1 MTGSMKKAPQMAL
14 DPLKIFVH
22 ASRFHESN
30 IRLRGS
36 VPADKP
42 EHVPRVAHPAMM
54 LSVFA
59 SELYLKCLLSMEI
72 GKVPNT
78 HHLKALFR
86 DLQPATRERLE
97 DLWDQDIR
105 RPQRQR
111 VLDHIRT
118 LPGGQNLRLDLAYAL
133 DVGAN
138 SFIELRYLY
147 ETNETYF
154 ILGDFP
160 NLLQTVILERQ
171 PSWEAASHR

>member
-1 MTGSMKKAPQMAL
+1 MTGGMKKAPKVAL

-30 IRLRGS
+30 IRLRRS

-59 SELYLKCLLSMEI
+59 SELYLKCLLSMEL

-78 HHLKALFR
+78 HNLKALFR
-86 DLQPATRERLE
+86 DLQPATRKRLE

-105 RPQRQR
+105 RPQRQT

-118 LPGGQNLRLDLAYAL
+118 SPGGQNLRLDLVYAR

-154 ILGDFP
+154 LLGDFP
-160 NLLQTVILERQ
+160 NLLQAVILERQ
-171 PSWEAASHR
+171 PSWQAASHR